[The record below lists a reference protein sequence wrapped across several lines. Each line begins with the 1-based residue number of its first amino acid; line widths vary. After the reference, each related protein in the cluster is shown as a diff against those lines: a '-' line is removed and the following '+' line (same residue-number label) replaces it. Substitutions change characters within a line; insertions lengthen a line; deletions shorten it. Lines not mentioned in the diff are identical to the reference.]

1 MLIRAATLFFIFI
14 GFANAE
20 LLVEKNP
27 NADISYFIG
36 KGEDSKVAEKINA
49 ILHIGP
55 LHEITS
61 IPPEANDNDASKSS
75 YSNEV
80 IRNDAKVVLVKVVT
94 EGCAAS
100 CWTNNDHYNF
110 DAKTG
115 EYIHVSSLFT
125 QAGMAHVSSR
135 LIKKWT
141 QQIREDAKAYASGDS
156 WADGCIE
163 NGINTCLDGLADECI
178 GRMKTNYDKGTPYM
192 GYDFEMGPKGVTFV
206 GAYCTKTMSSY
217 PASLSYQEMFSYLS
231 EYGKSLFSKNATI
244 NQPMHPFNQIFSGT
258 IGGKY
263 PIKMFLFE
271 PYPSAGYLQGY
282 YLYTKHNK
290 PINITGFYENNTLLI
305 QEKDEK
311 DQNTGAT
318 ITAQPT
324 KNGFDGYWEGNNK
337 KLKFSVVVSY
347 P

>member
-1 MLIRAATLFFIFI
+1 MLIRAVILFFIFI

-20 LLVEKNP
+20 LLVEKKP
-27 NADISYFIG
+27 NTDISYFVG

-49 ILHIGP
+49 ILRRGP
-55 LHEITS
+55 PPGITS
-61 IPPEANDNDASKSS
+61 TPPETGDNETSNS
-75 YSNEV
+75 YYSIEA
-80 IRNDAKVVLVKVVT
+80 IRNDAKVVSVLIRS

-100 CWTNNDHYNF
+100 CSSNNDHYNF
-110 DAKTG
+110 DARTG

-125 QAGMAHVSSR
+125 QAGMAQISSR
-135 LIKKWT
+135 LIKSWT
-141 QQIREDAKAYASGDS
+141 QQIRKDAQTDAPSDS
-156 WADGCIE
+156 WV
-163 NGINTCLDGLADECI
+163 DECVE
-178 GRMKTNYDKGTPYM
+178 RMKTNYGKGTPYM
-192 GYDFEMGPKGVTFV
+192 GYDFVLGPKGATFV

-217 PASLSYQEMFSYLS
+217 PASMSYQEMFSYLS
-231 EYGKSLFSKNATI
+231 EYGKNLFSKNATI
-244 NQPMHPFNQIFSGT
+244 NQPMHPFNQIFTGT

-271 PYPSAGYLQGY
+271 PYPSAGYLEGY

-290 PINITGFYENNTLLI
+290 PINIVGFYENNTLII

-311 DQNTGAT
+311 DQNTGAK
-318 ITAQPT
+318 ITAHPS

-337 KLKFSVVVSY
+337 KLKFSVIVGY